1 MIPSIWTQMKKNSL
15 MLMAASMQKFRW
27 KDGSKRKFL
36 LKDGST
42 LRPRLTA
49 GLMQKFRLTAV
60 PMQKTRLPVW
70 SMQKFRL
77 KDVPMHYSD
86 YNFRL
91 HCCDSQYLSCAW
103 NYCNY

>member
-1 MIPSIWTQMKKNSL
+1 
-15 MLMAASMQKFRW
+15 
-27 KDGSKRKFL
+27 
-36 LKDGST
+36 
-42 LRPRLTA
+42 
-49 GLMQKFRLTAV
+49 
-60 PMQKTRLPVW
+60 
-70 SMQKFRL
+70 L